1 MIGTGGAAAIERDP
15 PDDAT
20 DAADD
25 AAEPHGSAY
34 GPIRVLG
41 PAQRF
46 IEAAVIALAT
56 STGLYLVGSVYTDA
70 YYGRMSIEVTSLD
83 LSPPFITLQAAH
95 ALESLLEYPLALIFF
110 YLLYRVLTSRIPLL
124 RSWYDRAR
132 QRFGRLFLLIVNL
145 VIVSPLVIAA
155 VQAGIDAGIS
165 STSSVLSEVTGLMGT
180 LGSLLLFYVIW
191 LSFGPRQVILD
202 QIRERRLIPIVLL
215 SVLYLLDALIA
226 TANGAA
232 VDAELLMSGQSDSSI
247 EVVFTM
253 AAGVRDTL
261 PSSGLLLVT
270 ARNGNYYVVERQES
284 PPSRRPVAYVVPFDV
299 VDSAR
304 TQRVNQADPALED
317 LVDEFM
323 NEIATPTAP

>member
-1 MIGTGGAAAIERDP
+1 LGQAAAVDRDAQDDGTPDEPIPVFGAAQRVIE
-15 PDDAT
+15 
-20 DAADD
+20 
-25 AAEPHGSAY
+25 S
-34 GPIRVLG
+34 
-41 PAQRF
+41 
-46 IEAAVIALAT
+46 AVIAVAT
-56 STGLYLVGSVYTDA
+56 STGLYLVGSVYTNA

-83 LSPPFITLQAAH
+83 LTPPFIALQSAH
-95 ALESLLEYPLALIFF
+95 VLESLLEYPSALLFF
-110 YLLYRVLTSRIPLL
+110 YLLYRLLTSRIPRL
-124 RSWYDRAR
+124 RSWYNRAR
-132 QRFGRLFLLIVNL
+132 QRFGRMFLLIVNFL
-145 VIVSPLVIAA
+145 IVSPLLVSA
-155 VQAGIDAGIS
+155 VRAGIDAGIS

-202 QIRERRLIPIVLL
+202 QLRERKLIPIVLL
-215 SVLYLLDALIA
+215 SALYLLDALIA
-226 TANGAA
+226 TARGAA
-232 VDAELLMSGQSDSSI
+232 VDAELLMSGESDSSI

-253 AAGVRDTL
+253 AQGVRDTL

-304 TQRVNQADPALED
+304 TQRVNEADPALED

>member
-1 MIGTGGAAAIERDP
+1 M
-15 PDDAT
+15 
-20 DAADD
+20 
-25 AAEPHGSAY
+25 
-34 GPIRVLG
+34 RVLG

-83 LSPPFITLQAAH
+83 LSPPFITLQSAH
-95 ALESLLEYPLALIFF
+95 SLESLLEYPFALLFL
-110 YLLYRVLTSRIPLL
+110 YLLYRLLTSRIPRL

-145 VIVSPLVIAA
+145 VIVSPLVFAA

-165 STSSVLSEVTGLMGT
+165 STSSVLSEVTSLMASF
-180 LGSLLLFYVIW
+180 GSLLVFYVIW
-191 LSFGPRQVILD
+191 LSFGPRQVIIS
-202 QIRERRLIPIVLL
+202 QIRERKLIPIVLL
-215 SVLYLLDALIA
+215 AALYLLDALIA

-232 VDAELLMSGQSDSSI
+232 ADAELLLTGEANSSI
-247 EVVFTM
+247 EINFTM
-253 AAGVRDTL
+253 SRGVRNTL

-270 ARNGNYYVVERQES
+270 ARNGNYYVVERQDS
-284 PPSRRPVAYVVPFDV
+284 PPSGRPVAYVVPFDA

-304 TQRVNQADPALED
+304 TQRVNEADLALDD
-317 LVDEFM
+317 LVDEIM
-323 NEIATPTAP
+323 DEIATPTAP

>member
-1 MIGTGGAAAIERDP
+1 MARDAP
-15 PDDAT
+15 VDDA
-20 DAADD
+20 DAPNGAL
-25 AAEPHGSAY
+25 Y
-34 GPIRVLG
+34 GHIQVLG

-46 IEAAVIALAT
+46 IEAAAIAVVT

-110 YLLYRVLTSRIPLL
+110 YLLYRVLTSRIPRL

-132 QRFGRLFLLIVNL
+132 QRFGRLFLLIVNV

-155 VQAGIDAGIS
+155 IEAGINAGIS
-165 STSSVLSEVTGLMGT
+165 STSSVLSEVTGLMGS

-191 LSFGPRQVILD
+191 LSFGPRQVIIA
-202 QIRERRLIPIVLL
+202 QIRQRKLIPIVLL
-215 SVLYLLDALIA
+215 SALYLLDALIA

-232 VDAELLMSGQSDSSI
+232 VDAELLLTGDADSSI

-253 AAGVRDTL
+253 TEGVRNTL

-270 ARNGNYYVVERQES
+270 ARNGNYYVVERQDS
-284 PPSRRPVAYVVPFDV
+284 PPSGRPVAYVVPFDS

-304 TQRVNQADPALED
+304 TQRVNEANPQFED
-317 LVDEFM
+317 LVDEIMDEF
-323 NEIATPTAP
+323 ATPTAP